1 VRRGGLA
8 LDRADEI
15 LDVVDSKRRRRKRG
29 WPISR

>member
-1 VRRGGLA
+1 VRRGGLV

-15 LDVVDSKRRRRKRG
+15 LDVVDSKRRRTHG

>member
-1 VRRGGLA
+1 VLA

-15 LDVVDSKRRRRKRG
+15 LDVVDSKRRRTHG

>member
-15 LDVVDSKRRRRKRG
+15 LDVVDSKRRRKRG